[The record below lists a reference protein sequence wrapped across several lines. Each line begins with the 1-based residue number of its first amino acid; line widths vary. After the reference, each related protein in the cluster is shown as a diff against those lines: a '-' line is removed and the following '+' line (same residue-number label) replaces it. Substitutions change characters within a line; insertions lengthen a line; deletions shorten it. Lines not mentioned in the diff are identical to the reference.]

1 MNEAEKIAYLA
12 GILDGEGHF
21 SLMFYKAEKRYF
33 AIVGVANTSI
43 KLMDWLKNN
52 FGGTVYTKNQPSD
65 KPHWKQRYE
74 WRLYA
79 KAIDIVIP
87 QVIPFL
93 VIKREHAEIIMKLRH
108 SVLCKESITRSDR
121 AIYRHSLFS
130 QLKLLNQRSL

>member
-1 MNEAEKIAYLA
+1 MNEVEKIAYLA

-33 AIVGVANTSI
+33 AIVGVANTST

-65 KPHWKQRYE
+65 KLHWKQRYE

-79 KAIDIVIP
+79 KAIDIIIP

-93 VIKREHAEIIMKLRH
+93 VVKQEHAKIVMQLRH
-108 SVLCKESITRSDR
+108 SITHKELIIKSDR
-121 AIYRHSLFS
+121 AIFRHSLFS